1 MDINF
6 EYYKI
11 FYYVA
16 KYQNITKAAMA
27 LGSNQP
33 NVTRILKLLEAQ
45 LGCRLFIREARGV
58 SLTKEGEQ
66 LFSHVEIAYRQL
78 LNAQEEL
85 CRQDAQ
91 CCGTVEIGA
100 TETAIYLF
108 LLDALHDFQAKY
120 PAVKIKIHNHTTPET
135 VKYLISGKLDFAVLT
150 MPFETPKTISCEKV
164 LEFEEILVGGLQYN
178 NLCVSPLALK
188 DIEDYPWVGLGS
200 ASATYKL
207 YKNFFIQH
215 KIDLEPD
222 MQVETSGLMLPMIE
236 NNLGIGFVPQKLA
249 EPLLA
254 QKKLVQ
260 IHLDC
265 VIPKRSVQ
273 IATDKGRG
281 KSFAADT
288 LYKYLRRKSVVNMQE
303 V

>member
-16 KYQNITKAAMA
+16 KYQNITKAARV

-33 NVTRILKLLEAQ
+33 NVTRILKLLESQ
-45 LGCRLFIREARGV
+45 LGRRLFIREARGV
-58 SLTKEGEQ
+58 SLTEEGEL

-85 CRQDAQ
+85 CKQDAQ
-91 CCGTVEIGA
+91 RCGTVEIGA

-108 LLDALHDFQAKY
+108 LLDALHGFQAQY

-135 VKYLISGKLDFAVLT
+135 VRHLISGKLDFAVLT
-150 MPFETPKTISCEKV
+150 IPFEMPKTIFCEKV
-164 LEFEEILVGGLQYN
+164 LEFEEILVGGLQYK
-178 NLCVSPLALK
+178 NLCQSLLELK
-188 DIEDYPWVGLGS
+188 DMEDYPWIGLSS

-207 YKNFFIQH
+207 YKDFFIQH

-260 IHLDC
+260 IHLNC
-265 VIPKRSVQ
+265 EIPKRSVQ
-273 IATDKGRG
+273 IAADKGRG
-281 KSFAADT
+281 KSLAADT
-288 LYKYLRRKSVVNMQE
+288 LYKYLRGKSVVNMEE